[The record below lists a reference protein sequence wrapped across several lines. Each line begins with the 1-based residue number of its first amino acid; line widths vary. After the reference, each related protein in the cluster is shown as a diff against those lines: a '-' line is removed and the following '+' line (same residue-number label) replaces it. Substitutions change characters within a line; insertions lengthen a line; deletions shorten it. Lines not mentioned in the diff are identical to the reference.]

1 MYVGDGVL
9 YKDEV
14 WYVTEKGGE
23 LGIVYSGSGAWG
35 LNAPFVPLSRIDMS
49 QLTDMMGRKVEIS
62 KVTYHAKGGTVGDY
76 LYDTR
81 KDKAFQ
87 VIMEDGD
94 KMAIQYLDRSKSPIG
109 KAETISKNEFEYYVQ
124 MGAWNKWKQE
134 YATGGEITSEE
145 REQGL
150 KKYPKLNF

>member
-1 MYVGDGVL
+1 MDNQSY
-9 YKDEV
+9 YKKHIPEV
-14 WYVTEKGGE
+14 VNYFW
-23 LGIVYSGSGAWG
+23 A
-35 LNAPFVPLSRIDMS
+35 
-49 QLTDMMGRKVEIS
+49 KVEG
-62 KVTYHAKGGTVGDY
+62 KFATGGTVGDY
-76 LYDTR
+76 FYDTR
-81 KDKAFQ
+81 KDKAFR

-134 YATGGEITSEE
+134 YATGGEITPEE

-150 KKYPKLNF
+150 KNYPKLNF